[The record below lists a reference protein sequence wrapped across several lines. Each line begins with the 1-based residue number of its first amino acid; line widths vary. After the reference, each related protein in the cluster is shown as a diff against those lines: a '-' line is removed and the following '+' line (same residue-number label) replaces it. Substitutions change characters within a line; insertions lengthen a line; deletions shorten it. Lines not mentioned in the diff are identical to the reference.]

1 MTLTCLVKDIAT
13 TQLASKDQDFLTI
26 SLHRK
31 ETMSDIRWNLRDDDV
46 QYQDTMQLYN
56 SCLRKLQGDMTRHIT
71 RR

>member
-1 MTLTCLVKDIAT
+1 MTLTCLVKD
-13 TQLASKDQDFLTI
+13 TQLASKDQDFLAI

-31 ETMSDIRWNLRDDDV
+31 ETMSNIRWNLRDDDNV
-46 QYQDTMQLYN
+46 QYQDTVTVQLYN